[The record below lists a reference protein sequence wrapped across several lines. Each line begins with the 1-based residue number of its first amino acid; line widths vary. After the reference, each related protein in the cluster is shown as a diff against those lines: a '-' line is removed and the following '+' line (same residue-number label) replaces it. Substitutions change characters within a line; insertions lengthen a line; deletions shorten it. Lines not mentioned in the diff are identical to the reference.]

1 MATLLDSLIPLGIY
15 LAVWIGIF
23 IIGVLVKADRFGLI
37 LKPYYFMLK
46 TVAFNSWMERL
57 GRKWRG
63 FWLTFYDIGAAVG
76 IGLTALAVYVFIRGL
91 IALLTNAP
99 GATGVALIVPVPGL
113 VRLDI
118 LPYILLGIAV
128 LLIPHEVAHGI
139 ASVLDRVPIKS
150 SGVFIAVVLP
160 GGFVEIDEE
169 DLSKKANRTKLRV
182 FAAGS
187 FTNIV
192 TWFLVLLLASAI
204 FVPGPAGV
212 LITNLTNNGGAQQAQ
227 VPQWSVITAINGTQI
242 SSIGDLSRFMSNVKA
257 GQSIELQLS
266 DGTNIVSKT
275 VKTTLENSTGSPR
288 ALIGITSQDYQRP
301 RTTLVTPFIGFQLSL
316 AFYWLTL
323 LLINVAIVNMLP
335 LFPFDGDRYYATILN
350 ILGVKNTK
358 WPRIVASGVSLSL
371 LLLSI
376 VISFVKFGTILL
388 GT

>member
-1 MATLLDSLIPLGIY
+1 MASIFDSLIPLGIY
-15 LAVWIGIF
+15 LLIWFGIF
-23 IIGVLVKADRFGLI
+23 LVGLLVKADKFGLI
-37 LKPYYFMLK
+37 LKPYYFMIK
-46 TVAFNSWMERL
+46 TAAFNSWMERL
-57 GRKWRG
+57 GNKWRAG
-63 FWLTFYDIGAAVG
+63 WLTFYNIGAAMG

-169 DLSKKANRTKLRV
+169 DLTKKANRTKLRV

-192 TWFLVLLLASAI
+192 SWFLVILLATAV
-204 FVPGPAGV
+204 FLPGPAGV
-212 LITNLTNNGGAQQAQ
+212 LITSVTSTGGAQQAH
-227 VPQWSVITAINGTQI
+227 VPQYTVITAINGTQI
-242 SSIGDLSRFMSNVKA
+242 NSIANLTKFMSNVKP
-257 GQSIELQLS
+257 GQSVQLQLT
-266 DGTNIVSKT
+266 DGTSSFART
-275 VKTTLENSTGSPR
+275 VRTTLDNSTGNSR
-288 ALIGITSQDYQRP
+288 ALIGIGTQDYQKP
-301 RTTLVTPFIGFQLSL
+301 RLSLITPFIGFQLSL

-350 ILGVKNTK
+350 MLGVKNTK
-358 WPRIVASGVSLSL
+358 WPRIVATGISLGL

-376 VISFVKFGTILL
+376 GISFIKFGTILL